1 MMNLQRFH
9 CNVGDHIF
17 LRAQKNKTTFDISPK
32 VAIGQGCVTRS
43 DYARQEQTKK

>member
-9 CNVGDHIF
+9 FNVGDHIF
-17 LRAQKNKTTFDISPK
+17 CVQKNKTTFDISPK
-32 VAIGQGCVTRS
+32 VAVGQGCVTRS